1 MALSAYHKRQYA
13 SIYESTRGLL
23 AFIDDLAPEVRTAH
37 ILDAA
42 CGAGANAYHMLRRWP
57 ECRITGMDFQEALLK
72 SASEMLP
79 AELRPRC
86 TYLPCDLL
94 KLRERFSPDAF
105 DVATLIQT
113 LGCGQFGLDSY
124 TEVLGALTTVAKSW
138 IFLNALFSD
147 HRMDVTCTIHLH
159 VPAEDYRSGQVTYT
173 IFCLKHF
180 TEVCKKLGV
189 REVISRD
196 FEIPIDL
203 PGPADGGLGTY
214 TVKTADGRRLQ
225 FSGAVPMPWKFVAL
239 RLR

>member
-1 MALSAYHKRQYA
+1 MVLSAYHRRQYA
-13 SIYESTRGLL
+13 NIYESTKGLL
-23 AFIDDLAPEVRTAH
+23 AFMESLAPGVRSAR

-57 ECRITGMDFQEALLK
+57 ECAITGVDFQDELLK

-79 AELRPRC
+79 AELRARC
-86 TYLPCDLL
+86 AYLPCDLF
-94 KLRERFSPDAF
+94 KLREQFAPEAF

-113 LGCGQFGLDSY
+113 LGCGQFGLDAY
-124 TEVLGALTTVAKSW
+124 KEVLEALVGVTRSW
-138 IFLNALFSD
+138 VFLNALFTD
-147 HRMDVTCTIHLH
+147 RRMDVTCTINPH
-159 VPAEDYRSGQVTYT
+159 VPAEDYPSGRVTYT

-180 TEVCKKLGV
+180 TEVCAQMGV
-189 REVISRD
+189 RDVISRD

-203 PGPADGGLGTY
+203 SGPVEGGLGTY
-214 TVKTADGRRLQ
+214 TVKTVDGQRLQ